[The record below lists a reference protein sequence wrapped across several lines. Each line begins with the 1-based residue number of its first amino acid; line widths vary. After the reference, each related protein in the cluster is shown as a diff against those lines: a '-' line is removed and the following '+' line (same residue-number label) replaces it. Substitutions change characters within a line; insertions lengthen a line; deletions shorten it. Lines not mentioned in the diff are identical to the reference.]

1 MILVQLLS
9 SFQPI
14 DVYLIAFL
22 MFKVKFKR
30 WFLVYGLWV
39 WVVIFRNLITVVVGD
54 YFSFHLQ
61 SLSVLDLLAFLDIL
75 VSGVM

>member
-22 MFKVKFKR
+22 VFKVKLKH
-30 WFLVYGLWV
+30 WFLVYGLRV
-39 WVVIFRNLITVVVGD
+39 WVVIFRNLITVVVGGC
-54 YFSFHLQ
+54 FSFHLQ
-61 SLSVLDLLAFLDIL
+61 SLPVLALLAFLDIL